1 MSDRL
6 KSLFEYQKFE
16 KNDKLDK
23 LIKETE
29 GRTLDRLSDDALDMV
44 NAAGN
49 IGKIKVGKL
58 NEKKEC

>member
-49 IGKIKVGKL
+49 IEKIKVSKL
-58 NEKKEC
+58 KNKEDC